1 MDNKLTK
8 KFGLLTAICMVAGI
22 VIGSG
27 VFFKATPVFA
37 NNNGNMLKSLL
48 TVFIVGALMTICAYT
63 FSILAGKYSKV
74 NGIVDYAE
82 ATVGEF
88 HAYTV
93 GWFLSVIY
101 YPVIASTLAWVSSN
115 YTCSLFNIESANAR
129 LLITATYLTLAFT
142 LNVLSPKLAGK
153 FQVSTTVIK
162 LIPLLIM
169 AIVGTIVGLV
179 NGQTLENLAFDTSS
193 IVASTGG
200 SGFMGAVVAFAF
212 AYEGWIIATC
222 INAELHDAKKNL
234 PKALIIG
241 TLIVIGVYLA
251 YFLGIGSV
259 LSSEEIIAA
268 GGDLP
273 KIAFT
278 KLFGGNAV
286 FGTIAYVFII
296 ISCLGTLNGVMVG
309 ACRGL
314 YSLAARNQGPAPKA
328 LSELND
334 RSNMPVKS
342 SLIGYAIS
350 VVWMFQW
357 EFGLIRGKL
366 PAFIS
371 FENDELPIIT
381 LYAFYV
387 PIFINMM
394 IKAKD
399 LSPTKRFVFPALSL
413 AACGFMI
420 YSAFAAYKIQAV
432 YYLVVFAVIMLVG
445 IPFYRDENGV
455 KLFDKLV
462 SRVKEKLAEKESK
475 DA

>member
-1 MDNKLTK
+1 MENKLSK

-37 NNNGNMLKSLL
+37 NNNGNMVTSLL
-48 TVFIVGALMTICAYT
+48 TVFLVGALMTICAYT
-63 FSILAGKYSKV
+63 FSILAARHSKV
-74 NGIVDYAE
+74 NGVVDYAE
-82 ATVGEF
+82 ATVGGF
-88 HAYTV
+88 HAYVV

-101 YPVIASTLAWVSSN
+101 YPVIASTLAWVSAN
-115 YTCSLFNIESANAR
+115 YTCSLFNIESANLR
-129 LLITATYLTLAFT
+129 LLITASYLTLAFL

-153 FQVSTTVIK
+153 FQVSTTAIK
-162 LIPLLIM
+162 LIPLAIM
-169 AIVGTIVGLV
+169 AIAGTIVGLI
-179 NGQTLENLAFDTSS
+179 NGQTLENLTVDTSNL
-193 IVASTGG
+193 AAATGG
-200 SGFMGAVVAFAF
+200 SGFLGAVVAFAF

-222 INAELHDAKKNL
+222 INAELHDARKNL
-234 PKALIIG
+234 PRALIIG
-241 TLIVIGVYLA
+241 TLIVICVYLA

-259 LSSEEIIAA
+259 LSAEEIIAA
-268 GGDLP
+268 GGNLP

-309 ACRGL
+309 TCRGL
-314 YSLAARNQGPAPKA
+314 YSIAVRNQGPSPEA
-328 LSELND
+328 LSSISEK
-334 RSNMPVKS
+334 SNMPTKS
-342 SLIGYAIS
+342 ALIGFAIS
-350 VVWMFQW
+350 AVWMLQW

-366 PAFIS
+366 PALIS

-399 LSPTKRFVFPALSL
+399 LSPVKRFVFPSLSL
-413 AACGFMI
+413 AACAFMI
-420 YSAFAAYKIQAV
+420 YSAFAAYKIQAI
-432 YYLVVFAVIMLVG
+432 YYLIVFAVIMLVG
-445 IPFYRDENGV
+445 LLFYRDESGV
-455 KLFDKLV
+455 KALDKLIGK
-462 SRVKEKLAEKESK
+462 VKEKLAEKDNKE
-475 DA
+475 A